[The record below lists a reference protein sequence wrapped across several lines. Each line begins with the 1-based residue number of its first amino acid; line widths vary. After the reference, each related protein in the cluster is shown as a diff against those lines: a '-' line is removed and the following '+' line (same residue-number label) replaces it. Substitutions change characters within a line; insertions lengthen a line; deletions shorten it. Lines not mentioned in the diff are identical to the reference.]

1 MASFVAFLA
10 GRYFLIGEHYT
21 FIRRVTHVRS
31 VQVRLSTELVKRK
44 QRIEIARPIEIRDIE
59 SRSEVVFR
67 VPGTRVPA
75 PSWDRTDSKSKLK
88 AERAGINQFR
98 ASNRIRVLR
107 AQVGKEERERERTKE
122 EDIYR
127 RNPLVIEKYIYYTEQ
142 TPVRVNF
149 VNDRDLKL
157 DMPQII
163 IRELYISYIK
173 CKMIIQIFNQRKYF
187 PFNSHRYCVI
197 SSYTILLSLEQSLP
211 ISLFNRQLSS
221 KLKEKKRA
229 RPLYNSFSVPKK
241 KKKKRQRFLDGKEG
255 VEGKG
260 KRNGENTRATRF
272 ATLDWLCTG

>member
-187 PFNSHRYCVI
+187 PFISHRYCVI
-197 SSYTILLSLEQSLP
+197 SSYTILLSLEQSL
-211 ISLFNRQLSS
+211 SRSLSS
-221 KLKEKKRA
+221 IDNYL
-229 RPLYNSFSVPKK
+229 
-241 KKKKRQRFLDGKEG
+241 
-255 VEGKG
+255 
-260 KRNGENTRATRF
+260 RN
-272 ATLDWLCTG
+272 